1 MAIKFGK
8 AHVVDDDRCDSAS
21 AQACTEA
28 GQGAGCSG
36 ALHDTQSFND
46 QYATSQS
53 CTGQIDTS
61 NTRQPVRAQGATHSG
76 CGTFPICAQDVDGS
90 KQPTLQG
97 SLQDASGSQ
106 ELMAQVEV
114 QSIDKLDQE
123 RCVEGVSCMASMH
136 GTAAPHSPSAHFTD
150 TLTRATRLAGAPPVS
165 FDKDESSVI
174 TLALRAREVE
184 CEKEMQKEQEEEGAR
199 NDTSVRER
207 GGGLQRDEV
216 GGEERRAE
224 REEKT
229 ESARAKEG
237 KRTREKAEEREMGA
251 DMKEKDGV
259 SGRQGDADLL
269 LYANYTCPL
278 LNRDAIAME
287 RMWDDNL
294 AKLQAF
300 QESFGHSCPS
310 KNGPELGTTNEF
322 VAWVANQVHLEY
334 THHVYIYAHAHQ
346 KINITCT
353 CWRDCPTGFLASRCK
368 LSPQLCYLYPYALS
382 DNTHKQRSAAK
393 KGTLDTTRRARLEGV
408 HFVFDASEA
417 RRLRALVTECNQP
430 HNAPQQPAD
439 SDVHKPTAQALATA
453 LMPDLQ
459 QTSPT
464 LQTTASLEANF
475 STCFEEKA
483 ACKAPAL
490 RPPRATKG
498 HLAQVLLCLDH
509 GTAQQVEKKARG
521 QEEDQVEIFEFDSFE
536 SRRLYLQT
544 IADGRVMKAT
554 YGLSSKD
561 PCCLS
566 SQALAAGSEGVR
578 GGWVEKEE
586 KGVAGSESERLSSA
600 EPSAKMALCGGKAA
614 GERDQ
619 ECGEAADASDGEG
632 GSEKKRDGRDFLDVF
647 EHVCGVCF
655 KTFKNEQGVS
665 LHKTRYVA
673 APISSLCSPTDHV
686 HSVAATQS
694 FCELSIGGDYTR
706 PCMSAPCSIW

>member
-1 MAIKFGK
+1 MTQQLSKEQTPW
-8 AHVVDDDRCDSAS
+8 HSAS
-21 AQACTEA
+21 PK
-28 GQGAGCSG
+28 GS
-36 ALHDTQSFND
+36 
-46 QYATSQS
+46 
-53 CTGQIDTS
+53 
-61 NTRQPVRAQGATHSG
+61 
-76 CGTFPICAQDVDGS
+76 VD
-90 KQPTLQG
+90 
-97 SLQDASGSQ
+97 
-106 ELMAQVEV
+106 
-114 QSIDKLDQE
+114 
-123 RCVEGVSCMASMH
+123 
-136 GTAAPHSPSAHFTD
+136 
-150 TLTRATRLAGAPPVS
+150 
-165 FDKDESSVI
+165 
-174 TLALRAREVE
+174 
-184 CEKEMQKEQEEEGAR
+184 
-199 NDTSVRER
+199 
-207 GGGLQRDEV
+207 
-216 GGEERRAE
+216 
-224 REEKT
+224 
-229 ESARAKEG
+229 
-237 KRTREKAEEREMGA
+237 
-251 DMKEKDGV
+251 
-259 SGRQGDADLL
+259 
-269 LYANYTCPL
+269 
-278 LNRDAIAME
+278 
-287 RMWDDNL
+287 
-294 AKLQAF
+294 
-300 QESFGHSCPS
+300 
-310 KNGPELGTTNEF
+310 
-322 VAWVANQVHLEY
+322 
-334 THHVYIYAHAHQ
+334 
-346 KINITCT
+346 
-353 CWRDCPTGFLASRCK
+353 GFLASRCK

-417 RRLRALVTECNQP
+417 RRLRALVTECNQL

-498 HLAQVLLCLDH
+498 HLAQVLLCQDH

-521 QEEDQVEIFEFDSFE
+521 QEEDQVKIFEFDSFK

-554 YGLSSKD
+554 YCVSSKD

-619 ECGEAADASDGEG
+619 ECGEAADGSDGEG
-632 GSEKKRDGRDFLDVF
+632 GSEKKRDGRGFLDVF

-694 FCELSIGGDYTR
+694 FCVLSIGGDYT
-706 PCMSAPCSIW
+706 